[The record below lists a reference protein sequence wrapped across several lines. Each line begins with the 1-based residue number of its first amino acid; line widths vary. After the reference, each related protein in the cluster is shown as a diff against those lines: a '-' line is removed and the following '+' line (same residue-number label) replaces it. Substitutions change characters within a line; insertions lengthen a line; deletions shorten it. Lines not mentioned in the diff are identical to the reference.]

1 MIRAFLAAHPLA
13 EPLIYG
19 AVIAILASLSLSSP
33 QPLPHEAVSPD
44 GSFLEAS
51 R

>member
-1 MIRAFLAAHPLA
+1 MIRAFLAAHPLC

-19 AVIAILASLSLSSP
+19 AVIAILAGLSLSSP